1 MGCLGLFLLF
11 TVVPFV
17 ELTLLLRLSEA
28 LGFAETLL
36 LVVATG
42 AVGAALARL
51 EGTRVIGERREALAR
66 GETPAEGVI
75 GGLLV
80 LVGGVL
86 LVTPGVLTD
95 GVGLALMLPP
105 VRRVVAR
112 FLQARVEASVAAGTL
127 HVETSVGFPPRSDG
141 VVDVAGEEIPAPAR
155 ERAAP
160 PAERLEADGTGEER
174 EIPPADA

>member
-36 LVVATG
+36 LVIATG

-51 EGTRVIGERREALAR
+51 EGTRVLGEWREALAK

-95 GVGLALMLPP
+95 GVGVALMLPP

-112 FLQARVEASVAAGTL
+112 FVQARIEAGVASGHVTITTFGMPRRRGAGGIVDVQGEEVRRPRDEPETTDGEEKGRAAAGVSAAGT
-127 HVETSVGFPPRSDG
+127 
-141 VVDVAGEEIPAPAR
+141 
-155 ERAAP
+155 
-160 PAERLEADGTGEER
+160 
-174 EIPPADA
+174 

>member
-17 ELTLLLRLSEA
+17 ELTLLLRLSEV

-36 LVVATG
+36 LVIATG

-51 EGTRVIGERREALAR
+51 EGTRVLGEWREALAK
-66 GETPAEGVI
+66 GETPAEGVV

-105 VRRVVAR
+105 VRRVVGR
-112 FLQARVEASVAAGTL
+112 FVQARVAAGVASGSL
-127 HVETSVGFPPRSDG
+127 HVETNFGFPSPRRDG
-141 VVDVAGEEIPAPAR
+141 VVDVQGEEMPLKAEAP
-155 ERAAP
+155 EDEAAL
-160 PAERLEADGTGEER
+160 PAEVVAEDEEGR
-174 EIPPADA
+174 